1 MESPSVE
8 EHVQELLEAGL
19 TALEVGD
26 YTTALARW
34 NEVLTYE
41 PDNARAAKLVS
52 DLNAVVTRTRN
63 RPTHRSI
70 SADVAIVVDS
80 PSQIGAA
87 TESNDASWASAST
100 VEKEALNR
108 LQALLGTSER
118 DHERLRDDL
127 ESARRENL
135 RLRNELAQ
143 RERTLV
149 AEREQQL
156 HLEEKL
162 AEQESRIRELER
174 SSRERERE
182 LADQKM
188 MMGAQRAEAGALGHE
203 LDIARQQLAFFQSEV
218 EETGQ
223 QLALVTAEAA
233 RLRDQLEAVQT
244 VRTTL
249 DEQLQLL
256 QSDLQS
262 STRTHAAT
270 LSHMSAELSHA
281 NEKTA
286 TLQKAL
292 DELTLSSA
300 TEQQRLHEQLAL
312 QTRQLEAIKAEH
324 DSAHSLNHELANQI
338 QELNTEL
345 ERVRGMW
352 MELRQE
358 NAEKTEQYVA
368 LHEQSAELREHYDQL
383 YADYT
388 QLESTLVDADNA
400 RRTLET
406 EAVARDAVRA
416 AVAERL
422 AAIEDQNDL
431 LLARATTAE
440 AALEVARLEREEA
453 RRLQQEAD
461 TQVRTL
467 RGKAVALESEV
478 RVLQEAAREVRS
490 LRTLRTELDS
500 KLADA
505 SVKLTTLER
514 EIEDARAT
522 ASHAAVVEDFDSQQ
536 RPPTGPRHR
545 RTLTRT
551 PDSARAVRETQT
563 SEVPHVA
570 VLATS
575 TPSPLPSTLENPVV
589 TTPAVREPADDESG
603 LNPAVAP
610 LQPAAALP
618 PVRVAADSSTGSNV
632 PVDTFGTQESDAVGA
647 PQRIARVAVTTIG
660 RFAQPNAPFPAAT
673 TEGSD
678 PFSDSQSLDDL
689 DDMLGA
695 LESNSELEFSI
706 GSPSDQV
713 PSFIVDRRTETTRP
727 GGRGTASLEVNDA
740 ASALTSPAVAPTA
753 EQPSTAPAADISAFL
768 DSAEPGSGIE
778 LILDDDPVEVA
789 VEKPS
794 TRTTRTSGNYRAV
807 VPPPPPPMARSTRT
821 SGQYAAVRSTGP
833 QQAVP
838 APPEDSILTFT
849 MDDMDVSNPGAGS
862 LQTPNGRSNGVGL
875 TNRNDSPDR
884 AGTAI
889 GVTPF
894 HDSRPPVQTDKPGQ
908 SPRKANIRINDFLQR
923 APRLAPNAQNN
934 LGSREA
940 FVIGNV
946 DGRTSF
952 ADLLDV
958 CGLPPA
964 DTERILQSLFEQG
977 VIDFDTEP

>member
-34 NEVLTYE
+34 NAVLAYE
-41 PDNARAAKLVS
+41 PDNSRAAKLVS
-52 DLNAVVTRTRN
+52 DLNSVVTRTRD

-80 PSQIGAA
+80 PSQTGAA
-87 TESNDASWASAST
+87 VESNDASWASAST

-127 ESARRENL
+127 ESSRRENL

-156 HLEEKL
+156 HLEEML
-162 AEQESRIRELER
+162 AGQESRIRELER

-182 LADQKM
+182 LADQKV

-203 LDIARQQLAFFQSEV
+203 LDIARQQLAFMHSEAD
-218 EETGQ
+218 ETEIR
-223 QLALVTAEAA
+223 LALLTAESSQ
-233 RLRDQLEAVQT
+233 LRNQLEGAQT
-244 VRTTL
+244 VRKTL
-249 DEQLQLL
+249 EEQLRVL

-262 STRTHAAT
+262 TTRTHAAT
-270 LSHMSAELSHA
+270 LSHMSAELSQA
-281 NEKTA
+281 QEKSA
-286 TLQKAL
+286 ALQKSL
-292 DELTLSSA
+292 DELILSST
-300 TEQQRLHEQLAL
+300 TEQQRMHEQLAL
-312 QTRQLEAIKAEH
+312 QTRQMETVKAAH
-324 DSAHSLNHELANQI
+324 DSAHSLNRELANQI

-345 ERVRGMW
+345 ERVRGVW
-352 MELRQE
+352 IELRRE

-368 LHEQSAELREHYDQL
+368 LHERSAELREHYDQL

-388 QLESTLVDADNA
+388 QQEAALSDADNA

-406 EAVARDAVRA
+406 EAVARDAARA

-422 AAIEDQNDL
+422 AAIEDQRDR

-440 AALEVARLEREEA
+440 AALEVARVEREEA
-453 RRLQQEAD
+453 RRLQQDAD
-461 TQVRTL
+461 TQIRTL

-505 SVKLTTLER
+505 SLKLTTLER
-514 EIEDARAT
+514 EVEDARAT
-522 ASHAAVVEDFDSQQ
+522 ASHASSVEDFDAQQ
-536 RPPTGPRHR
+536 RPPTGPRRR

-551 PDSARAVRETQT
+551 PDSARSVRATQT
-563 SEVPHVA
+563 SEVPHVGDR
-570 VLATS
+570 ATG
-575 TPSPLPSTLENPVV
+575 TPAPLSSTLDNPVMAA
-589 TTPAVREPADDESG
+589 PAVREPANDESG

-610 LQPAAALP
+610 VQPGLASA
-618 PVRVAADSSTGSNV
+618 PVRAAADSSTGSNV
-632 PVDTFGTQESDAVGA
+632 PVDTFGTLESDAVGA
-647 PQRIARVAVTTIG
+647 TQRVARVAVTTIG
-660 RFAQPNAPFPAAT
+660 RFAQPGAPSPSAV
-673 TEGSD
+673 TEGGD
-678 PFSDSQSLDDL
+678 RFSDAQSLDEL
-689 DDMLGA
+689 DGMLGA
-695 LESNSELEFSI
+695 LENNAELELAI
-706 GSPSDQV
+706 ASPSDKIQ
-713 PSFIVDRRTETTRP
+713 SFILDRTTETTRP
-727 GGRGTASLEVNDA
+727 GGRGTASPEVNGA
-740 ASALTSPAVAPTA
+740 APALANPAVAPTA
-753 EQPSTAPAADISAFL
+753 EQPANAAAADIPAFL

-778 LILDDDPVEVA
+778 LILDEDPVAVPVA
-789 VEKPS
+789 IPS
-794 TRTTRTSGNYRAV
+794 TRTTRPSGSHRAV

-833 QQAVP
+833 REAVP
-838 APPEDSILTFT
+838 AQSEDSILTFT
-849 MDDMDVSNPGAGS
+849 MDSNPGAGS
-862 LQTPNGRSNGVGL
+862 LQTPNLPENGVGH
-875 TNRNDSPDR
+875 TNRNDSPER

-889 GVTPF
+889 GVNPF
-894 HDSRPPVQTDKPGQ
+894 HDSRPPLQAAKPGQ
-908 SPRKANIRINDFLQR
+908 SRKKPNVRINDFLQR
-923 APRLAPNAQNN
+923 SPRLAPNAQNN

-946 DGRTSF
+946 DGSTSF

-964 DTERILQSLFEQG
+964 DTARILQSLFEQG